1 MTAEFAEKPL
11 RDRGEKHSSLAA
23 LRSARLLN
31 IRPLLWMLAEIPARR
46 ETRMWIE
53 GIHACLRRGR
63 IEDELS
69 LSVLLLYRVVM
80 AHDDGSVGIA
90 VCCQAQ
96 PEQSEI
102 DPERKDRRSENKEN
116 QAEKDLPQP
125 LPELCR
131 CHRHEPRL

>member
-1 MTAEFAEKPL
+1 
-11 RDRGEKHSSLAA
+11 
-23 LRSARLLN
+23 
-31 IRPLLWMLAEIPARR
+31 MLAEIPARL

-53 GIHACLRRGR
+53 CVHAGLRRGR

-102 DPERKDRRSENKEN
+102 DPERKHRCSENKEN
-116 QAEKDLPQP
+116 QTEKDLPQP
-125 LPELCR
+125 FPELYR
-131 CHRHEPRL
+131 CYRHEARL